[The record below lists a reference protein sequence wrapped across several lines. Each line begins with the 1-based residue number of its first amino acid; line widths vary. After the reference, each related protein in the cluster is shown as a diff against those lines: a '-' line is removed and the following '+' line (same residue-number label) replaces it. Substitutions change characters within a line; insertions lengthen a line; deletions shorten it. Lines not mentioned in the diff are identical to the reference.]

1 MKEGFPLSRDA
12 AGILYLTDFVRTC
25 ECLISNAVISLE
37 AACVTDLARRGCFPP
52 ILEAKD
58 DAEGEIL
65 NGAERQ
71 RDKDKERRKEKER
84 KREEERRRQEGK
96 RQEHAKTSEVCL
108 S

>member
-1 MKEGFPLSRDA
+1 MSALA
-12 AGILYLTDFVRTC
+12 NV
-25 ECLISNAVISLE
+25 LISNPVISVE

-52 ILEAKD
+52 ILEANE
-58 DAEGEIL
+58 DAQEGIVD
-65 NGAERQ
+65 GAERQ

-96 RQEHAKTSEVCL
+96 RHEHAKTSEVCL